1 MLSLHV
7 CFPYVIVKF
16 FEMQSTIDGG
26 KYGCMDRQGTLG
38 IFLVFC

>member
-7 CFPYVIVKF
+7 CFPYVPVKF
-16 FEMQSTIDGG
+16 VELQSTTDEG
-26 KYGCMDRQGTLG
+26 KDCCTNRHGTLG